1 MEKQAHALKSLNFS
15 YKKDESKK
23 KIVVIFPKNML
34 DELQGSINTDQLYY
48 KSKQKNYNFTEYFLA
63 IIFSKDIH
71 EGYLSLKNADDE
83 QSKFANKWKNIVKG
97 VKSVAKKLFLSNIE
111 LFFSARQNVLNN
123 FRNRLV
129 PLKNLE
135 PEPEL
140 APNPELEPEPK
151 HRKSVLKSRE

>member
-1 MEKQAHALKSLNFS
+1 MNITNIRHGKFRYSLLENAWEKQMEKQAHALKPLNFS

-83 QSKFANKWKNIVKG
+83 QSKFANK
-97 VKSVAKKLFLSNIE
+97 
-111 LFFSARQNVLNN
+111 
-123 FRNRLV
+123 
-129 PLKNLE
+129 
-135 PEPEL
+135 
-140 APNPELEPEPK
+140 
-151 HRKSVLKSRE
+151 

>member
-1 MEKQAHALKSLNFS
+1 MEKQADALKSLNFS
-15 YKKDESKK
+15 YKKDESRK
-23 KIVVIFPKNML
+23 KIEGIFPKNIL
-34 DELQGSINTDQLYY
+34 DVLQGSINTDQLYY
-48 KSKQKNYNFTEYFLA
+48 KSKQKNYSFTVYFLA
-63 IIFSKDIH
+63 IIFSKDID

-97 VKSVAKKLFLSNIE
+97 VKSVEKKLFLSNIG

-135 PEPEL
+135 PK
-140 APNPELEPEPK
+140 PELETEPK
-151 HRKSVLKSRE
+151 HRKSVLNPRE